1 MMPKS
6 KCSKRKE
13 RNSSDNDPNA
23 SKVCKQRGPSAD
35 TETGNV
41 PISEIINKA
50 NSVLFNVENLENSVF
65 LQSPSCSGRGSLISE
80 TGSVEDYCIM
90 ANKSDEPTIRDV
102 MALLTTVSSRLQC
115 LEVKMNIIESIEKR
129 MENFEKDIKRLWVVH
144 EDRSKKVEERVSR
157 VEDKVDG
164 ADIHAA
170 ELAERVHEL
179 EKERDTLRDNV
190 SYLQSQSMRN
200 NLVFTSVPEA
210 NESGNETPET
220 TEAKLRQ
227 HLVSAFKLTEE
238 VATSIKFERVHRS
251 PGMPIHGKV
260 SNIVAKFTFFKDR
273 EMVRK
278 RWKELDGT
286 AYRVFEQFPPKVMAK
301 RRQLVVK
308 MKEARRLG
316 KRAYLAYDTLYV
328 DGTPVRA

>member
-1 MMPKS
+1 
-6 KCSKRKE
+6 
-13 RNSSDNDPNA
+13 
-23 SKVCKQRGPSAD
+23 
-35 TETGNV
+35 
-41 PISEIINKA
+41 
-50 NSVLFNVENLENSVF
+50 
-65 LQSPSCSGRGSLISE
+65 
-80 TGSVEDYCIM
+80 
-90 ANKSDEPTIRDV
+90 
-102 MALLTTVSSRLQC
+102 
-115 LEVKMNIIESIEKR
+115 MNIIESIEKR

-170 ELAERVHEL
+170 ELAERVHGL

-238 VATSIKFERVHRS
+238 VATSIKFEEC
-251 PGMPIHGKV
+251 
-260 SNIVAKFTFFKDR
+260 TD
-273 EMVRK
+273 
-278 RWKELDGT
+278 
-286 AYRVFEQFPPKVMAK
+286 PKGCRYMAK
-301 RRQLVVK
+301 L
-308 MKEARRLG
+308 E
-316 KRAYLAYDTLYV
+316 TL
-328 DGTPVRA
+328 